1 MVDFE
6 LFCEIKEYLN
16 VFEITTQA
24 VDENISLKQIDNT
37 IGFSGSFL
45 NSDKESDETAIIT
58 LIDSCN
64 KEMIQRLITYF
75 DSEAPIQKLLNK
87 RLSELSSTQE
97 NEIEIGN
104 FLKSESKNSQSFY
117 QYLTVCLEKSEFKT
131 DADFYNYIGMSRQTF
146 SKIRKNNA
154 VISRDNALLMAVGLR
169 LNYSEAVDFL
179 NNAGY
184 AFRKG
189 NRREAIISY
198 VMKNKKYDL
207 WEMEEILLS
216 FNEKPLLDID

>member
-1 MVDFE
+1 MIGFD
-6 LFCEIKEYLN
+6 LFCEIREYLN
-16 VFEITTQA
+16 VFENTLQE
-24 VDENISLKQIDNT
+24 ENENT
-37 IGFSGSFL
+37 SIIRSNKDIKIPGTFF
-45 NSDKESDETAIIT
+45 NADKESDEAAIVT

-64 KEMIQRLITYF
+64 KEMIERLITYF
-75 DSEAPIQKLLNK
+75 DSDAPIQKLLDK
-87 RLSELSSTQE
+87 RLSELTSTQE
-97 NEIEIGN
+97 NEEDIDSY
-104 FLKSESKNSQSFY
+104 LKSEYKNSQSFY
-117 QYLTVCLEKSEFKT
+117 QYLSLCLEKSEFKT

-154 VISRDNALLMAVGLR
+154 VISRDNALLMSVGLK
-169 LNYSEAVDFL
+169 LNYSEAIDFL
-179 NNAGY
+179 SKAGY

>member
-16 VFEITTQA
+16 VFEIATQKEN
-24 VDENISLKQIDNT
+24 ENISLKQINKN
-37 IGFSGSFL
+37 IGFSGTFL
-45 NSDKESDETAIIT
+45 NSDKESDEAAIIT

-64 KEMIQRLITYF
+64 KEMIERLITYF
-75 DSEAPIQKLLNK
+75 DSDAPIQKLLDK
-87 RLSELSSTQE
+87 RLSELTSAQE
-97 NEIEIGN
+97 NEIKIDSY
-104 FLKSESKNSQSFY
+104 LKSESKNAQSFY
-117 QYLTVCLEKSEFKT
+117 QYLAVCLEKSEFKT

-146 SKIRKNNA
+146 SKIRKSNA
-154 VISRDNALLMAVGLR
+154 VISRDNALLMAVGLK

-216 FNEKPLLDID
+216 FDEKPLLDID